1 MEEIDTK
8 KIKRKME
15 IFLMILAVA
24 ITAGVGIYAVCCY
37 IF

>member
-15 IFLMILAVA
+15 IFLMILAVV
-24 ITAGVGIYAVCCY
+24 ITVSVGVYAVYCY